1 MLKRQVIKNVFSY
14 FSCMFAILKEN
25 KYGLGCKINARR
37 WINKKSEETC
47 KQSKTSCKWRFVG
60 CKFTGSGFV
69 CVIST
74 LSVRTLVGNFQHRK
88 KKQCFITYSWW
99 ASTPKRVTSVECR
112 VVNGPKKL
120 NPTGPYPIF

>member
-47 KQSKTSCKWRFVG
+47 KQSKTSCKLRFVG
-60 CKFTGSGFV
+60 CKFTRSGFV

-88 KKQCFITYSWW
+88 KSN
-99 ASTPKRVTSVECR
+99 ASSHTRGGLLRRSGSRVTSAELSTDR
-112 VVNGPKKL
+112 RS
-120 NPTGPYPIF
+120 